1 VKRVLHL
8 IKGLGRGGAE
18 MLLVSASPYFDR
30 ERFHYEVAYLLPWK
44 DAVVGDIRSAGL
56 PVHCLDGGRGAGW
69 LRRLRSLVQEREV
82 DLVHSHSPFAAVGA
96 RTMLGRAVKHVHT
109 EHNVWTSYH
118 RATYWAN
125 LLTFPRNEHV
135 FAVSEHVRVSIR
147 YPSPL
152 RFLRMPPRET
162 LYHGLDPV
170 AFARWGSPDGV
181 REELGLA
188 ADAPVMGIVAN
199 FRPQKGHHDLF
210 RATAEVRKVL
220 PDVRLVVVGQGPLE
234 QQLRDHVNAL
244 GLEDTVLF
252 TGQRDDV
259 PRLVSAFDLFVLPSL
274 FEGLAIALVEAL
286 ALGKPAV
293 VTQVGGLVE
302 VVQHGKHGL
311 VVQPGDHRGLAGA
324 IVRLLQDPDLRRRLG
339 EEGRRRAA
347 DFDIRRAV
355 GRVEQVYQEVLA

>member
-1 VKRVLHL
+1 MKRILHL

-18 MLLVSASPYFDR
+18 LLLVSAAPYLDR
-30 ERFHYEVAYLLPWK
+30 NRFQYEVAYLLPWK
-44 DAVVGDIRSAGL
+44 DAVVGDLRAADL
-56 PVHCLDGGRGAGW
+56 QVHCLDRKQDSGW
-69 LRRLRSLVQEREV
+69 LRRLRSLVRERGI
-82 DLVHSHSPFAAVGA
+82 DLVHSHSPYTAVGA
-96 RTMLGRAVKHVHT
+96 RTVLGGDVKHLHT

-118 RATYWAN
+118 RATYWGN

-147 YPSPL
+147 YPAPL
-152 RFLRMPPRET
+152 RFLRMPPCET

-199 FRPQKGHHDLF
+199 FRPQKGHRDLF

-234 QQLRDHVNAL
+234 KSLRDHVQAL

-252 TGQRDDV
+252 TGQRDDA

-302 VVQHGKHGL
+302 VVEHGKHGL
-311 VVQPGDHRGLAGA
+311 VVPPGDYRALAGA
-324 IVRLLQDPDLRRRLG
+324 IVRLLQDPELRRRLG
-339 EEGRRRAA
+339 EEGRRRAG

-355 GRVEQVYQEVLA
+355 RRVEQVYDQVMA

>member
-1 VKRVLHL
+1 
-8 IKGLGRGGAE
+8 
-18 MLLVSASPYFDR
+18 MLLVSAAPYLERDR
-30 ERFHYEVAYLLPWK
+30 FQYEVAYLLPWK
-44 DAVVGDIRSAGL
+44 DAVVGELRAAGVQ
-56 PVHCLDGGRGAGW
+56 VHCLNGGRDSGW
-69 LRRLRSLVQEREV
+69 LRRLRSLVRERGI
-82 DLVHSHSPFAAVGA
+82 DLVHSHSPYTAVGA
-96 RTMLGRAVKHVHT
+96 RTVLGREVKHVHT

-118 RATYWAN
+118 RATYWGN

-135 FAVSEHVRVSIR
+135 FAVSEHVHASIR
-147 YPSPL
+147 YPAPL
-152 RFLRMPPRET
+152 RFLRMPPCET

-234 QQLRDHVNAL
+234 QQLRDHVSAL
-244 GLEDTVLF
+244 DLENVVLF
-252 TGQRDDV
+252 TGQRDDA
-259 PRLVSAFDLFVLPSL
+259 PRLVSAFDVFVLPSL

-286 ALGKPAV
+286 GLGKPAV

-302 VVQHGKHGL
+302 VVQHEKHGL
-311 VVQPGDHRGLAGA
+311 VVQPGDYRGLAGA
-324 IVRLLQDPDLRRRLG
+324 IVRLLQDPDLRRRFG
-339 EEGRRRAA
+339 EAGRRRAA

-355 GRVEQVYQEVLA
+355 SRIEQVYDEVLA